1 MNDRISTA
9 RDDLEQRL
17 RLALTDQPAYTVRQV
32 GRREVRVARPHDF
45 KRESTPYRF
54 TLLVREKRGRVETV
68 EHWSTDGDTPRRL
81 RDREQPVRDTI
92 ATVLAEA
99 GWKQGRG
106 FVGWTIAVVKE
117 VTLGLLLTAIVVAI
131 CAFLAR

>member
-1 MNDRISTA
+1 M
-9 RDDLEQRL
+9 
-17 RLALTDQPAYTVRQV
+17 RQV